1 MSFFVFALRRL
12 DYLERDNLKI
22 SGGVFTR
29 FTTLN
34 MMLFNNFRR
43 RLLNMPTGTT
53 LSLILPGRME
63 FISNK
68 KQSVVVLTVDG
79 LSG

>member
-1 MSFFVFALRRL
+1 MSFFVFALWRL

-22 SGGVFTR
+22 SGGVFDR

-43 RLLNMPTGTT
+43 RLLSMPTSAT

-63 FISNK
+63 FISNEE
-68 KQSVVVLTVDG
+68 QSVVVLTVDG

>member
-1 MSFFVFALRRL
+1 VSFFVFALRRL

-22 SGGVFTR
+22 SGGVFGR

-43 RLLNMPTGTT
+43 RLLSMPTGAT
-53 LSLILPGRME
+53 LSLILSGRME
-63 FISNK
+63 LISNE
-68 KQSVVVLTVDG
+68 KQSVVVLAIDG